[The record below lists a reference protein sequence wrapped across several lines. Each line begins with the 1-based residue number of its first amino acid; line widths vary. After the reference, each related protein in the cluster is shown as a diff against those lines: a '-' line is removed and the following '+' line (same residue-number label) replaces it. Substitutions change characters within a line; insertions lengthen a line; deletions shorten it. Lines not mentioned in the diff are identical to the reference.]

1 MVTAFWGIDVDGPL
15 YNFGESMKV
24 YLRTLGW
31 EEGRLTDPEH
41 WDFHE
46 AWGMDKNEFYKHFA
60 DGVNA
65 EIVFL
70 EGNVDPDAL
79 RVLKKLRRQ
88 KQKINIVTHRGKIGN
103 LSEYNTVR
111 WLKRDGIPYDS
122 ITFSKDKTI
131 VKNDVFIED
140 NADNHTALREAG
152 IASFLIDKPWN
163 RYLDT
168 GYRVYSW
175 DEFYERAREELDI
188 RGIK

>member
-1 MVTAFWGIDVDGPL
+1 MANWGVDCDGPL

-46 AWGMDKNEFYKHFA
+46 AWGMTKAEFYRHFA

-65 EIVFL
+65 GIVFL
-70 EGNVDPDAL
+70 DGGVDPDAF
-79 RVLKKLRRQ
+79 RILKRLHRR
-88 KQKINIVTHRGKIGN
+88 KNDKVNIVTHRAKIGD

-111 WLKRDGIPYDS
+111 WFKREGIPYDS

-140 NADNHTALREAG
+140 NAENHDALRAAG
-152 IASFLIDKPWN
+152 VGSYLIDKPWN
-163 RYLDT
+163 RHLDT

-175 DEFYERAREELDI
+175 DEFYERAREELDVK
-188 RGIK
+188 GIK